1 MKKTFFMSRFR
12 TAIAS
17 GTKPIPIKG
26 KVKQMNK
33 NVVAIVLESYT
44 LLIKGNKI
52 NAKPRNVIEKIKE
65 IEFNIFNFFIID

>member
-1 MKKTFFMSRFR
+1 
-12 TAIAS
+12 
-17 GTKPIPIKG
+17 
-26 KVKQMNK
+26 MNK

-65 IEFNIFNFFIID
+65 MNLTSLIFFYH